1 MPAQAVTGSWW
12 GLVSVYRQSRQE
24 FEAFTSNPPM
34 ACPDD
39 GEPLRK
45 APATPSGSGTELF
58 CPYDGWSFPKDQHR
72 PVRMLARLLSRGGGG
87 RAKTRPGM
95 PSRGGSFAS
104 AQSVQGWPVRR
115 RFDVDAVAL
124 GERAPVLHAYLVL
137 GHQDPPG
144 RR

>member
-39 GEPLRK
+39 GEPLRN

-58 CPYDGWSFPKDQHR
+58 CPYDGWAYPKDQHR
-72 PVRMLARLLSRGGGG
+72 PVRLLAG
-87 RAKTRPGM
+87 
-95 PSRGGSFAS
+95 
-104 AQSVQGWPVRR
+104 
-115 RFDVDAVAL
+115 
-124 GERAPVLHAYLVL
+124 
-137 GHQDPPG
+137 PG
-144 RR
+144 RYCPHLLPSLVIVRYGDELGQDGAV